1 MLGGKSCNRLH
12 NTVSLSFFT
21 GALVLDL
28 LFPLTGQGLLSPP
41 LLDQIERPVADGGV
55 QEGSQLT
62 GQLKSGKFPEEVFE
76 GLLQNVFSIGL
87 IRTEAYSQGEDPVA
101 VTEIKDTTE
110 LISFLDQIDLSKGN
124 IWLEIGGLF
133 ALMLSTTAMLNS
145 LRRSL
150 NDFYDLEK
158 WQVSR
163 KRRIVRGVMFRMMSV
178 GVVTGSVLIFIVVYF
193 LETVFLSMGGGLF
206 SEHTWYG
213 SFFSYVAR
221 HGLPLVT
228 DIFLFAF
235 IFMYINDGKVRWRRA
250 FEGALVT
257 GILMYLGQLLIHL
270 YIQNFFFA
278 AKGGM
283 IAGVLLVVLV
293 WVYYSS
299 QIIFLG
305 AKFIAVRSRMLGHEV
320 RLRD

>member
-1 MLGGKSCNRLH
+1 MSRGELNTLVKTVFKEFFQERSLFHGAALGYY
-12 NTVSLSFFT
+12 
-21 GALVLDL
+21 A
-28 LFPLTGQGLLSPP
+28 LLSMVPI
-41 LLDQIERPVADGGV
+41 LYLSVSIVGHIVGHDVMLEVIAGFFQ
-55 QEGSQLT
+55 QE
-62 GQLKSGKFPEEVFE
+62 
-76 GLLQNVFSIGL
+76 IG
-87 IRTEAYSQGEDPVA
+87 
-101 VTEIKDTTE
+101 IKDTTE